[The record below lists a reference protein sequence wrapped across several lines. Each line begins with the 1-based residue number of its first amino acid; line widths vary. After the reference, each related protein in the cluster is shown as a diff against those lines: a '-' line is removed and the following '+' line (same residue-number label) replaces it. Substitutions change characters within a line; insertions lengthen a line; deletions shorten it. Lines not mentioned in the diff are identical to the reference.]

1 VRWPAFNKF
10 WAQVTRWTLRT
21 GTRSDTVATVART
34 DELGEVLVD
43 AVDAKG
49 EFINFLDSQVG
60 VVSPDKRRTVV
71 DLEQVGPGRYRGR
84 FAAAQEGVYLV
95 GMAQRQ
101 GEQMVGSQL
110 AGLVVPYGQ
119 EFRDLGVDESMLR
132 EVSELTGGG
141 ALTAPRDVFG
151 MQRRRSRLTLDL
163 WPWLIGLAAALIVP
177 DIALRRVGPG
187 VLGRLRARLGGGG
200 RKGGVDGHVGPA

>member
-1 VRWPAFNKF
+1 
-10 WAQVTRWTLRT
+10 
-21 GTRSDTVATVART
+21 
-34 DELGEVLVD
+34 
-43 AVDAKG
+43 
-49 EFINFLDSQVG
+49 
-60 VVSPDKRRTVV
+60 
-71 DLEQVGPGRYRGR
+71 VGPGRYRGR

-119 EFRDLGVDESMLR
+119 EFRDLGVDENLLR

-141 ALTAPRDVFG
+141 ALTTPRDVFG
-151 MQRRRSRLTLDL
+151 QQRRRSRLSLDL

-187 VLGRLRARLGGGG
+187 ILAGLRERLGGSR
-200 RKGGVDGHVGPA
+200 RKGGDDEHAGPA